1 MNNFTLFFTLLFHT
15 FSSRFLSPKYF
26 FFKTPN
32 STFQICLDSYAPDI
46 IISIL
51 RRWQIITARQK
62 VFIPFIYRQLAPL
75 PQCRKYL
82 RGWGNRP
89 KTCFRG
95 DNRPKYLNKSKKT
108 LRISGLLSYF
118 LIFKGKLFTPHELKY
133 RKKLKK

>member
-95 DNRPKYLNKSKKT
+95 DNRPKYLNKSKKNPQNF
-108 LRISGLLSYF
+108 RAFVIF
-118 LIFKGKLFTPHELKY
+118 LDFQGQAFYAP
-133 RKKLKK
+133 